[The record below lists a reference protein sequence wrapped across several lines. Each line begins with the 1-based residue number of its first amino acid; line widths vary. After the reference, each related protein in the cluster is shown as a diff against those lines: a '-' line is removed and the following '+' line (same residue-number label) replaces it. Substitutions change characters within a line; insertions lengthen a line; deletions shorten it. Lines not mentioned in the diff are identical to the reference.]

1 MSTSA
6 AIRPRLQPAKV
17 AAPGV
22 LSILSAL
29 LRVLVIGVFVLTF
42 LVQPYRIP
50 SGSMEN
56 TLLIGDCVLV
66 SKTSFGARGTSGLW
80 GWVERRLLPGT
91 PVRRGDLVVFHFP
104 PAPSRDLV
112 KRVVALPGE
121 RLRLRDGRLYIDGQL
136 LPETYALYT
145 PAQPEV
151 FRDEFPNLREA
162 DPNVDPR
169 WWLALRR
176 SMTADGELVVPANA
190 YFVLGDNRNNS
201 EDSRYW
207 GFVPRSMIIGR
218 PLLVYF
224 AVPNGADA
232 PQGGTLLR
240 LRWVLAWVRQR
251 FGVPR

>member
-1 MSTSA
+1 MSTPPA
-6 AIRPRLQPAKV
+6 VRPRQHVRAEQPSLLDTV
-17 AAPGV
+17 
-22 LSILSAL
+22 SAL
-29 LRVLVIGVFVLTF
+29 LRVLVIGMFALTF
-42 LVQPYRIP
+42 LIQPFRIP

-56 TLLIGDCVLV
+56 TLLIGDWVLV
-66 SKTSFGARGTSGLW
+66 SKTTFGPRAVGGVD
-80 GWVERRLLPGT
+80 GWIEHHLLPPT
-91 PVRRGDLVVFHFP
+91 PVRRGDLAVFHFP
-104 PAPSRDLV
+104 PDPAHDLV

-121 RLRLRDGRLYIDGQL
+121 RLRLHDGHVFIDGQP

-145 PAQPEV
+145 PAPPEV

-162 DPNVDPR
+162 DPNVDPH

-176 SMTADGELVVPANA
+176 SLTADGELTVPANA

-207 GFVPRSMIIGR
+207 GFVPRAMIIGR

-232 PQGGTLLR
+232 PDGGPVAR
-240 LRWVLAWVRQR
+240 LRWVLAWVHQR
-251 FGVPR
+251 VGVPR